1 MADSRAPEETQMPK
15 VDVLV
20 IGEGG
25 RPATMALAGAGR
37 RVLLVEQSAGPPSGT
52 IMQPPQAREPTSSAP
67 PAIEVSGLSRRFGDV
82 QAVNRISFRV
92 EAGEIFG
99 LIGLNSAGKTTTL
112 LMLASLL
119 NPDSGTAT
127 IGGCDIVRDKDGV
140 RRQIGLVFEEE
151 AVDIYLTGRQNL
163 DFAARMYSLPRR
175 TREQRVAEVLRTVG
189 LEAHADGKVKD
200 YSGGMLRRLE
210 IARGM
215 LTYPKI
221 LLLDEPTIGLD
232 AQTRR
237 YLWGYIRRV
246 NKEMGVTVLLSTS
259 YLDEADYLCNRLAIM
274 DKGQIIASGTPEELK
289 ASVGKRLV
297 MVRLSGGSETDF
309 VAGLQNAGLI
319 QRAETRQGLILDMA
333 ERGAGV
339 MDVLRFAKTHG
350 FSISSI
356 KASESSLNDVL
367 LHYTGQGDEG
377 QG

>member
-1 MADSRAPEETQMPK
+1 MAAVSWSGQFRKCNGLEAAR
-15 VDVLV
+15 
-20 IGEGG
+20 GN
-25 RPATMALAGAGR
+25 
-37 RVLLVEQSAGPPSGT
+37 LLGQT
-52 IMQPPQAREPTSSAP
+52 
-67 PAIEVSGLSRRFGDV
+67 AIEVSGLSRRFGDV
-82 QAVNRISFRV
+82 QAVNGISFRV

-99 LIGLNSAGKTTTL
+99 LIGLNGAGKTTTI

-127 IGGCDIVRDKDGV
+127 VGGCDIVRDKDGV

-163 DFAARMYSLPRR
+163 DFAARMYSLPPK
-175 TREQRVAEVLRTVG
+175 TREKRVAEVLRTVG
-189 LEAHADGKVKD
+189 LEAHADSKVND

-215 LTYPKI
+215 LTYPKV

-237 YLWGYIRRV
+237 YVWDYIRRV
-246 NKEMGVTVLLSTS
+246 NREMGMTILLSTS
-259 YLDEADYLCNRLAIM
+259 YLDEADYLCNRLAII

-289 ASVGKRLV
+289 ASVGKHLV
-297 MVRLSGGSETDF
+297 TVRLFEGSESDF
-309 VAGLQNAGLI
+309 VAGIEKAGLI
-319 QRAETRQGLILDMA
+319 RRAEKRDGLVLDMA
-333 ERGAGV
+333 ERGAGL
-339 MDVLRFAKTHG
+339 MDVLRFAKMHG

-356 KASESSLNDVL
+356 KSSESSLNDVL
-367 LHYTGQGDEG
+367 LHYIGQGAEE

>member
-1 MADSRAPEETQMPK
+1 
-15 VDVLV
+15 
-20 IGEGG
+20 
-25 RPATMALAGAGR
+25 LAGVRGDSLRSPA
-37 RVLLVEQSAGPPSGT
+37 
-52 IMQPPQAREPTSSAP
+52 
-67 PAIEVSGLSRRFGDV
+67 AIEVSGLSRRFGDV
-82 QAVNRISFRV
+82 QAVKGISFRV
-92 EAGEIFG
+92 ETGEIFG
-99 LIGLNSAGKTTTL
+99 LIGLNGAGKTTTL

-127 IGGCDIVRDKDGV
+127 VGGCNIVRDKDGV

-151 AVDIYLTGRQNL
+151 AVDIYLTGKQNL

-175 TREQRVAEVLRTVG
+175 VREQRVAEVLRTVG

-237 YLWGYIRRV
+237 YLWDYIRRV
-246 NKEMGVTVLLSTS
+246 NKEMGITVLLSTS
-259 YLDEADYLCNRLAIM
+259 YLDEADYLCNWLAIM

-289 ASVGKRLV
+289 ASVGEHLV

-309 VAGLQNAGLI
+309 VAGLENAGLI
-319 QRAETRQGLILDMA
+319 RRAEQRDGLVLDMA
-333 ERGAGV
+333 ERDAGV

-367 LHYTGQGDEG
+367 LHYTGQGADE
-377 QG
+377 QS

>member
-1 MADSRAPEETQMPK
+1 MSP
-15 VDVLV
+15 
-20 IGEGG
+20 
-25 RPATMALAGAGR
+25 
-37 RVLLVEQSAGPPSGT
+37 
-52 IMQPPQAREPTSSAP
+52 SAP
-67 PAIEVSGLSRRFGDV
+67 PAAIEVSGLSRRFGDV
-82 QAVNRISFRV
+82 QAVHSISFRV

-99 LIGLNSAGKTTTL
+99 LIGLNGAGKTTTL

-127 IGGCDIVRDKDGV
+127 VGGCDIVRDKDGV

-151 AVDIYLTGRQNL
+151 AIDIYLTGRQNL

-189 LEAHADGKVKD
+189 LEAHADVKVNN

-215 LTYPKI
+215 LTYPKV

-237 YLWGYIRRV
+237 YLWDYVRRI
-246 NKEMGVTVLLSTS
+246 NKEMGITVLLSTS
-259 YLDEADYLCNRLAIM
+259 YLDEADYLCNRLAII

-289 ASVGKRLV
+289 ASVGEYLV

-309 VAGLQNAGLI
+309 VAGLENAGLI
-319 QRAETRQGLILDMA
+319 RRRVEQRDGLVLDMA
-333 ERGAGV
+333 RRDAGV

-367 LHYTGQGDEG
+367 LHYTGQGADERG
-377 QG
+377 